1 MRKIYSAV
9 KLFFIAI
16 SLAAIGSVVSNI
28 DSLSAI
34 GGLMSLAGGVMTIV
48 SLYQLRYENQ
58 RFAKAVRAVWLYIG
72 TAVVVV
78 VALVAMLVQIAT
90 GDVGILM
97 MVIVAALC
105 ILMLVMVLRLQYFT
119 YSGFEEM
126 RETRGIDYPPRR
138 IMWCFYLT
146 ILSMVITFVSVTGI
160 VAMLVGGALNGG
172 EAAIY
177 EMLATLE
184 LVSDVM
190 LVVGVVIEAIHLWLM
205 FTYMQAVRAAE
216 ENEARER
223 WDSMQ

>member
-9 KLFFIAI
+9 QLFFIAI

-105 ILMLVMVLRLQYFT
+105 ILMLVMV
-119 YSGFEEM
+119 
-126 RETRGIDYPPRR
+126 
-138 IMWCFYLT
+138 
-146 ILSMVITFVSVTGI
+146 
-160 VAMLVGGALNGG
+160 
-172 EAAIY
+172 
-177 EMLATLE
+177 
-184 LVSDVM
+184 
-190 LVVGVVIEAIHLWLM
+190 
-205 FTYMQAVRAAE
+205 
-216 ENEARER
+216 
-223 WDSMQ
+223 